1 MGSLIES
8 CGIHFAY
15 SSISMRHGDYQFV
28 MNKENGLESKLQ
40 QINNFFYTNV
50 HFS

>member
-8 CGIHFAY
+8 FGIHFAY
-15 SSISMRHGDYQFV
+15 SLILMCHGDYQFV
-28 MNKENGLESKLQ
+28 MNKENGLESKIQ
-40 QINNFFYTNV
+40 QISKFFYTNV